1 MKKLIILLIA
11 IFNTSC
17 KEGTSPEGSS
27 SRTKDPIASS
37 DKGLKKIT
45 YNDFLAFANQNQMV
59 GPLKLEIVDE
69 TKVSE
74 SLSPE
79 STPNG
84 KSLAIRGSFSRNV
97 LGELILEEQ
106 RFDTDSYVEN
116 LKNTLLN
123 INQLPDMSKNDREM
137 LTFMRDRFD
146 FIYIAYADPKDGN
159 IRRIDIQQALR
170 GN

>member
-84 KSLAIRGSFSRNV
+84 KSLAIRGSFSRNF
-97 LGELILEEQ
+97 LGDLILEEQ
-106 RFDTDSYVEN
+106 RFDMDSYVDR
-116 LKNTLLN
+116 LKNSLRK